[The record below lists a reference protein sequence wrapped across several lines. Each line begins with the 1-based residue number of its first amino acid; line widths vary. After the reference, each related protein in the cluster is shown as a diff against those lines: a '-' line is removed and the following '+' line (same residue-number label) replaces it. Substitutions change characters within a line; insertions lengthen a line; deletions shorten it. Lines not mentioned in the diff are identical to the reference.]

1 MSNLHCI
8 SMRRLMLG
16 INSYLRTENMFSERD
31 HNHFNKCFILNSH
44 TPSSTF
50 IVFISKIAAKKKDLK
65 KKLRVSFEGE
75 PGLDLGGL
83 TKEWFLLLIRKIFRE
98 EYGNCLH

>member
-1 MSNLHCI
+1 MINL
-8 SMRRLMLG
+8 LQ
-16 INSYLRTENMFSERD
+16 
-31 HNHFNKCFILNSH
+31 
-44 TPSSTF
+44 
-50 IVFISKIAAKKKDLK
+50 IARKKKDLK

-98 EYGNCLH
+98 EYGMESRLYLLNVPKTITDNLHCQQFKLIFLSGQISSK